1 MRAQW
6 VGLESPATPELLV
19 CWVPK
24 ESVGQ
29 LEMRVPVDRQDR
41 PASPSRKDLP
51 ETSAVKEL
59 SVSRVSLECEACP
72 A

>member
-1 MRAQW
+1 MRVQW
-6 VGLESPATPELLV
+6 VGLESPDTPELQV
-19 CWVPK
+19 CWVTK

-29 LEMRVPVDRQDR
+29 LEMRVPVDFQDLQ
-41 PASPSRKDLP
+41 ASPSRKDLP

-59 SVSRVSLECEACP
+59 SVSLVSLECEVCP